1 MRLKLQAPRQTTLVD
16 MEEVASPVAQE
27 EASASSA
34 LIPIVFIIAT
44 LFIIAL
50 FFYKRAIHEFR
61 INQVDDLE
69 KAFTQQHERIPC
81 VVSDFPTP
89 QGLWSDAVVKNR
101 QVLATSTLE
110 DGSMLQTYITTG
122 GSDMSDD
129 DAAAYAE
136 QTGLTLWSAHNIYPS
151 FKAHTS
157 FGFLYNIRTA
167 AYVGPRGLH
176 KTTAPATLI
185 IPTDADHIVSIC
197 TEEAEPYLPI
207 DWHGRQLGELTIEDT
222 PLLGHIDYMDIV
234 ARPGNAVILPA
245 HWIYCISSSA
255 GAGPIF
261 YSIVEIHHPVSAFV
275 DRVLGVRGLK

>member
-1 MRLKLQAPRQTTLVD
+1 
-16 MEEVASPVAQE
+16 MEETVPSPTLE
-27 EASASSA
+27 DTPSY

-157 FGFLYNIRTA
+157 FGFLYNIRTS

-245 HWIYCISSSA
+245 HWIYCISGPVA
-255 GAGPIF
+255 DAAADAGPIF